1 MDILREKHGKHEKAF
16 LLYDNKCVTEFL
28 DYLCKDYNCSK
39 REFSREFMDVSYD
52 MGYSLLSG
60 RRNATMNT
68 LFHILKR
75 LGYTMMIVPNTIID
89 NTVELSIKEP
99 THEGYA
105 ERCNH
110 TQSEG
115 SYDE

>member
-16 LLYDNKCVTEFL
+16 LLYNNECVTEFL
-28 DYLCKDYNCSK
+28 DYLCTDYDCSK
-39 REFSREFMDVSYD
+39 REFSRDFMDVSYD

-60 RRNATMNT
+60 RRNTTMNT

-89 NTVELSIKEP
+89 DKVELSIKEVNN
-99 THEGYA
+99 G
-105 ERCNH
+105 
-110 TQSEG
+110 
-115 SYDE
+115 